1 MAPFR
6 EKQTIKQD
14 MYAAPTVF
22 RQMPLACLQRTMC
35 KVAKMCKKGISKL
48 VSEATAGI
56 SILILK

>member
-22 RQMPLACLQRTMC
+22 RQMPLKMC

>member
-22 RQMPLACLQRTMC
+22 RQMPLAWLQKNKLKMC
-35 KVAKMCKKGISKL
+35 KVAKMCKK